1 LRQANN
7 RGNSYPSRPPIR
19 SVICYPLTWNNSLV
33 YATTAADYA
42 TRLAGAP
49 PLQPVGGNVPPF
61 SGQQTRVLQALLVR
75 RGFEVGGIDGK
86 RGAAR
91 RAAVKAMQL
100 KLCMPADPH
109 PTPELLEWLR
119 TVR

>member
-1 LRQANN
+1 M
-7 RGNSYPSRPPIR
+7 
-19 SVICYPLTWNNSLV
+19 TWNNSLV
-33 YATTAADYA
+33 YATAAAYYV

-61 SGQQTRVLQALLVR
+61 GGQQTRVLRALLVR
-75 RGFEVGGIDGK
+75 CGFEVGGVDGK
-86 RGAAR
+86 LGTAT

-100 KLCMPADPH
+100 KLGMPGDSY